1 MGRNQGSVSF
11 TVKGEKD
18 VVAALH
24 KLGAVGKKHAAR
36 AVAETALAIQ
46 NDAKKRVPVDTGALR
61 SSIAIRMKGAYSAEV
76 YTDKLYAAAVEYGRS
91 AGSAMPP
98 TGAVD
103 GWLRRHGIDPEASF
117 AIRRAIGEQGIPARP
132 FLLPAFEGQ
141 KGPFKKRMR
150 DALLTAT
157 KEAGK

>member
-1 MGRNQGSVSF
+1 MGKNTGSVSF
-11 TVKGEKD
+11 TVKGDKD

-24 KLGAVGKKHAAR
+24 KLGAAGKKHAKL
-36 AVAETALAIQ
+36 AVAETAINVQA
-46 NDAKKRVPVDTGALR
+46 DAKRRAPVDTGALR
-61 SSIAIRMKGAYSAEV
+61 SSIAIRVRGAYSAEV

-98 TGAVD
+98 TGALD
-103 GWLRRHGIDPEASF
+103 GWLRRKGIDPNASF
-117 AIRRAIGEQGIPARP
+117 AVRRSIGEQGVPPRP
-132 FLLPAFEGQ
+132 FMLPAFEGE

-157 KEAGK
+157 KEVGK